1 MLLQIRIFLFSL
13 FVTFSFSALS
23 QVDDIDSLKI
33 VLKQRTKRDTARVNT
48 LYKLAFAHLPYG
60 ESAINPYLNEVEHL
74 SDSLNFTLGKAKYS
88 YLRGILQSIKSN
100 YPESQKRF
108 EESYDYYKSI
118 NDKKGMSAVH
128 VAFGI
133 THFELGEYEEA
144 IEDYEMAT
152 ELIKNT
158 ARPMDVID
166 AEINT
171 ANIYIKLGRYDEA
184 VAKFKEAKK
193 LSEKNNLASS
203 VASANANLG
212 VVYRYQGNY
221 PLAIDYY
228 NKALDYH
235 KKVNDS
241 LGIARGLS
249 NLGDVYSSSEKLD
262 KALEFNLKAIKY
274 LGNGANRRMKSVIY
288 MNIGN
293 IYIDQ
298 KDFNRAL
305 KYFNKSLV
313 ISREINAL
321 EEISMNL
328 HNIADIYLEIEQ
340 PIKARELFAEAMEIS
355 AEIGSKR
362 LLSYNNLGIANTY
375 FDVKQYK
382 KALPFALEGKKYA
395 VELDILE
402 TQSKAEE
409 LLYKIYQKTGRF
421 KEALESHERFKVL
434 NDSLFNEEN
443 IEKITQIEYEYKY
456 KNQLEAAKFK
466 EMALTETVNETTDNL
481 EKSQRNLLYG
491 IIIFLAVTV
500 LLGGIIFFLR
510 LRNVKEKTQ
519 NIITEQKLLRSQ
531 MTPHFIFNAMSVLQG
546 IILNKEDAK
555 AVSYL
560 SKFSRLLRITLENSR
575 DQLVSLK
582 NELVA
587 VENYIDLQNIEAKT
601 PFVYSINIA
610 ENIDS
615 EKVKIPP
622 MLIQPF
628 IENSIEHG
636 FVNHEGDKIIE
647 ITISRKDNLLNC
659 IITDNGV
666 GVNTRKESVNRNK
679 KSLSTAITTER
690 IELLS
695 KNTKN
700 KGSISI
706 EDRKK
711 YGAQGTQVT
720 MLIPYQV
727 D

>member
-1 MLLQIRIFLFSL
+1 MLSHLRISLSIIVVLFS
-13 FVTFSFSALS
+13 VTSFSQSEL
-23 QVDDIDSLKI
+23 IDSLQI
-33 VLKQRTKRDTARVNT
+33 ELKKHPKKDTIRVN
-48 LYKLAFAHLPYG
+48 
-60 ESAINPYLNEVEHL
+60 ILNEL
-74 SDSLNFTLGKAKYS
+74 GIQNYRNDSPKAIAYM
-88 YLRGILQSIKSN
+88 
-100 YPESQKRF
+100 
-108 EESYDYYKSI
+108 EESLAISKQLKFNKGIARANYINGAIYVEQGDFNSAASYFDKAIQFYTSSNDLGGIERCNNALGVMYQYKGDFELSL
-118 NDKKGMSAVH
+118 K
-128 VAFGI
+128 
-133 THFELGEYEEA
+133 HFEKAMAISEKLGNSDKDLYLYNLGSLYSDLGEYDKARRYLNRALSINKKIHDSLGIMNCYNLIANLYYLQGSYLQALDFQNQSLDVALKIKDSIGVFQSYINMGNTYRQQNLSDKA
-144 IEDYEMAT
+144 IE
-152 ELIKNT
+152 
-158 ARPMDVID
+158 
-166 AEINT
+166 
-171 ANIYIKLGRYDEA
+171 
-184 VAKFKEAKK
+184 F
-193 LSEKNNLASS
+193 
-203 VASANANLG
+203 
-212 VVYRYQGNY
+212 
-221 PLAIDYY
+221 Y
-228 NKALDYH
+228 NKALGIGKAAYNVKNVTALKNNIAGIYYDEGDY
-235 KKVNDS
+235 KRAIEIFKESIALSREIEDEIN
-241 LGIARGLS
+241 LAQALNGIGFAHIETKE
-249 NLGDVYSSSEKLD
+249 YS
-262 KALEFNLKAIKY
+262 KALNSFSEAKSYDLY
-274 LGNGANRRMKSVIY
+274 ANDLLDCHQGLADTYFARKEY
-288 MNIGN
+288 
-293 IYIDQ
+293 DL
-298 KDFNRAL
+298 AL
-305 KYFNKSLV
+305 KYAQELADLSDRDNSL
-313 ISREINAL
+313 RHKKNAFS
-321 EEISMNL
+321 I
-328 HNIADIYLEIEQ
+328 
-340 PIKARELFAEAMEIS
+340 
-355 AEIGSKR
+355 
-362 LLSYNNLGIANTY
+362 LS
-375 FDVKQYK
+375 
-382 KALPFALEGKKYA
+382 
-395 VELDILE
+395 
-402 TQSKAEE
+402 
-409 LLYKIYQKTGRF
+409 KIYEKTGRF

-491 IIIFLAVTV
+491 IIIFLTVTV

-546 IILNKEDAK
+546 IILNKEDTK

-720 MLIPYQV
+720 MVIPYQA

>member
-100 YPESQKRF
+100 FPESQKRF

-152 ELIKNT
+152 ELIKYT

-193 LSEKNNLASS
+193 LSEKNNLESS
-203 VASANANLG
+203 VASANTNLG

-221 PLAIDYY
+221 PLAIEYY

-235 KKVNDS
+235 KKIKDTLKMS
-241 LGIARGLS
+241 GGYG
-249 NLGDVYSSSEKLD
+249 NLGDVYQAAENFD
-262 KALEFNLKAIKY
+262 KALENNLKALEFSKKV
-274 LGNGANRRMKSVIY
+274 GSKSMISTNY
-288 MNIGN
+288 ISIGN
-293 IYIDQ
+293 VYIDL
-298 KDFNRAL
+298 KDFETAL
-305 KYFNKSLV
+305 KYFNKSLKL
-313 ISREINAL
+313 SREFSLHENT
-321 EEISMNL
+321 SMNL
-328 HNIADIYLEIEQ
+328 HNMGDIYLELEQ
-340 PIKARELFAEAMEIS
+340 PAKALDLFTEAKEIS
-355 AEIGSKR
+355 ASLGSKR
-362 LLSYNNLGIANTY
+362 QLSYNNLGVANAY
-375 FDVKQYK
+375 FDLKQYK
-382 KALPFALEGKKYA
+382 KALPFVLEGKKYA

-546 IILNKEDAK
+546 IILNKEDTK

-636 FVNHEGDKIIE
+636 FVNHEGEKKIE
-647 ITISRKDNLLNC
+647 IAISRTGNQLNC

-666 GVNTRKESVNRNK
+666 GVNTQKVSVNRNK

-695 KNTKN
+695 KNSKS

-711 YGAQGTQVT
+711 VGAQGTKVT
-720 MLIPYQV
+720 MVIPYQV
-727 D
+727 G